1 MAQALGYVT
10 KLDDGNFTGKL
21 AMGVN
26 TRIDIV
32 ANDNKQSD
40 KQPDFRVYSADGGEI
55 GGGWTRRGKTS
66 GKDYVSLTLAHPM
79 IGPRINTQIKVMKG
93 PLRRFIYQRKS
104 NLFPMTIRNQRIVL
118 IIL

>member
-21 AMGVN
+21 AMGLN

-40 KQPDFRVYSADGGEI
+40 KQPDFRIYSADGGEI

-79 IGPRINTQIKVMKG
+79 IGPRKV
-93 PLRRFIYQRKS
+93 YA
-104 NLFPMTIRNQRIVL
+104 NLGAATGGDKNAFA
-118 IIL
+118 ILWNPVG